1 MIENCLENKY
11 FDVPT
16 HLNGLHPARLFDL
29 VVDDRSV
36 LADWF
41 IPCSETDGVL
51 WRTERNRKGVSR
63 WAEGFW
69 ERV

>member
-1 MIENCLENKY
+1 MIENCLENKH

-51 WRTERNRKGVSR
+51 WRTERNRKSVSLKVF
-63 WAEGFW
+63 GN
-69 ERV
+69 VCK